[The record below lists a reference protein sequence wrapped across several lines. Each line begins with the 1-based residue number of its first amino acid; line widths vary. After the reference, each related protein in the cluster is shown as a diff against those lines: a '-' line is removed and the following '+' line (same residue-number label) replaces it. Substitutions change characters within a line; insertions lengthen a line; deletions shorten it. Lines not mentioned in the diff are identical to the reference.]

1 MGPNW
6 EINHENM
13 TRVKE
18 GVICPVVAL
27 QVLYNQHQ
35 PAVDKIH

>member
-1 MGPNW
+1 
-6 EINHENM
+6 M
-13 TRVKE
+13 TRVPHGQHEVEE